1 MTNDSVGPQS
11 PEQEKSFEE
20 LLNETLTRKERFQP
34 GEMIA
39 TRVVGITTEWVF
51 IDLGGKSEGYIDARE
66 FTGDEGATTIIP
78 GDTIK
83 VYFLSSKNNEKLFT
97 TKIISQEAGKTFLE
111 DAWRNRIPVQGFV
124 VKEIKGGFE
133 VKLPGTTRSFCPFS
147 QMGLRRVDNSSE
159 YVGKRLNFVITE
171 YRENGK
177 SIVVSNRVL
186 AEVEEKARKEAVK
199 KHLSEGMKVEG
210 TVVSILDFGVFVDIG
225 GIQGLLPISE
235 MGWGRVESAR
245 DILTEGQKIDVII
258 TKLDNESDRI
268 SLSLKATMTDPW
280 EHVEE
285 RYLAGS
291 SHRGVVAK
299 LMKFGA
305 FVTLEPG
312 IDGLIHI
319 SKLGKGKR
327 INHPSD
333 VVATG
338 ELIDVRVETVDKD
351 NKRISLTRAG
361 EEYDTDAA
369 AEGERNDYRAYME
382 KSSVS
387 MGTLGDVLKKKIKS
401 KKMTPS

>member
-1 MTNDSVGPQS
+1 MTNDTAGPQG

-20 LLNETLTRKERFQP
+20 LLNESLTRKERFQP
-34 GEMIA
+34 GEMIDA
-39 TRVVGITTEWVF
+39 RVVSITTEWVF

-66 FTGDEGATTIIP
+66 FIDDQGAVSITP

-83 VYFLSSKNNEKLFT
+83 VYFLSSKNSEKLFT
-97 TKIISQEAGKTFLE
+97 KKIISQEAGKTFLE
-111 DAWRNRIPVQGFV
+111 DAWRNRIPVKGLV

-133 VKLPGTTRSFCPFS
+133 IKLPGSMRSFCPFS

-159 YVGKRLNFVITE
+159 YAGKHLDFVITE

-186 AEVEEKARKEAVK
+186 AEEEEKARKQEVK
-199 KHLSEGMKVEG
+199 KSLAEGMKVEG

-235 MGWGRVESAR
+235 MGWGRVGNAN
-245 DILTEGQKIDVII
+245 DILVKGQKIEVII

-268 SLSLKATMTDPW
+268 SLSLKAAMTDPW
-280 EHVEE
+280 EHAEE

-291 SHRGVVAK
+291 SHKGVVAK

-319 SKLGKGKR
+319 SKLAKGKR

-333 VVATG
+333 AVATG
-338 ELIDVRVETVDKD
+338 EKIDVRVETVDKE

-361 EEYDTDAA
+361 EEYGSDAA
-369 AEGERNDYRAYME
+369 GERNAYRVYME

-387 MGTLGDVLKKKIKS
+387 MGTLGDMLKKKTKS
-401 KKMTPS
+401 KKIAS